1 MANLSLVPRA
11 VKKEI
16 TDGWTVETWKII
28 LLSSAHVPNAV
39 TQVYASDVIANEI
52 TDGGSSPKYTAGG
65 VPVTGKVSVADG
77 NNEFIDAP
85 DVVIG
90 TGASLNYRYGVII
103 KDTGN
108 QATSP
113 IRAQID
119 FLVDQIVV
127 NGTSTIQWNALG
139 IIYLN

>member
-1 MANLSLVPRA
+1 MASLIPKF

-16 TDGWTVETWKII
+16 TDGWVGETWKIM
-28 LLSSAHVPNAV
+28 LLNNTHVPNAA
-39 TQVYASDVIANEI
+39 TQQFVSDVVSDEVAAS
-52 TDGGSSPKYTAGG
+52 GVYSAGG
-65 VPVTGKVSVADG
+65 VAIAGKVSMADG
-77 NNEFIDAP
+77 NNYSLNADDLVLGP
-85 DVVIG
+85 G
-90 TGASLNYRYGVII
+90 TTLNYRYGILF

-119 FLVDQIVV
+119 FLTDQIVT

-139 IIYLN
+139 IIYLS

>member
-1 MANLSLVPRA
+1 MASLIPKH

-16 TDGWTVETWKII
+16 TDGWVAETWKLM
-28 LLSSAHVPNAV
+28 LLSDVHVPNASTHQYV
-39 TQVYASDVIANEI
+39 ADVVANEI
-52 TDGGSSPKYTAGG
+52 GDTGLKYTAGG
-65 VPVTGKVSVADG
+65 VAVAGKASLADG
-77 NNEFIDAP
+77 NNYSLDAT
-85 DVVIG
+85 DLVIG
-90 TGASLNYRYGVII
+90 TGANLNYRYGILF

-119 FLVDQIVV
+119 FITNQIVV

-139 IIYLN
+139 IIYIN